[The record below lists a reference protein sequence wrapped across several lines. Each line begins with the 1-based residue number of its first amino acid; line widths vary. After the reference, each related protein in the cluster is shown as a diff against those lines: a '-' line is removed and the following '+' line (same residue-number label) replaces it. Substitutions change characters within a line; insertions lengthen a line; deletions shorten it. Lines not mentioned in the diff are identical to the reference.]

1 MNRARLWILGAALGS
16 FAAGMNVGLAIPGAR
31 AAFDG
36 DVGVPAY
43 VQEDQDYVRQIVRR
57 YGLSSAQERSL
68 RLVVQAARE
77 EELQALSSAEAAQLP
92 AALQNKLLAAR
103 SRAEQR
109 LRVLLT
115 EAQCARYDADS
126 RPRQDR

>member
-1 MNRARLWILGAALGS
+1 
-16 FAAGMNVGLAIPGAR
+16 MNVGLAIPGAR